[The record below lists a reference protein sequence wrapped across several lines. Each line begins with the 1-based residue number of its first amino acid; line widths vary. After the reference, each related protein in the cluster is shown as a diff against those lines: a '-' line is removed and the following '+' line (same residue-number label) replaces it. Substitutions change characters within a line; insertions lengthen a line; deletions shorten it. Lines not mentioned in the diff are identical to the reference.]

1 MVKRTF
7 LFLLIFPFS
16 FLTNCFGVENS
27 DSLIKKIYSSG
38 SSSQESITLSYYSD
52 YFSFV
57 GRDSKGWVAFALDNN
72 RGRDG
77 KDFQAEHF
85 VVLHDEHQ
93 GWIRVRGNGSY
104 PNPNQELKT
113 IPNSETFQFQGNPE
127 RGITIESP
135 ANQIKL
141 SLKPVNYQLENKK
154 GLAHLRMGSAPAVL
168 HWGQRTIRGRVIYE
182 YIFLPEFNRL
192 SRSYSGLWKDFH
204 GIYLWVEGGGDF
216 YYHSQ
221 QSDLLK
227 PLVGEVA
234 GFFFLPQSPSKPLS
248 KINIK
253 ATDFEQA
260 NGAYRWP
267 VSWQGRFL
275 RGQETYQFKGKL
287 SRRNTISNWV
297 TGGFAMGIL
306 TGKISGTNKTYTVYG
321 LGELLI

>member
-1 MVKRTF
+1 MKPISLAIF
-7 LFLLIFPFS
+7 LFPFF
-16 FLTNCFGVENS
+16 FLTNCFGVENT
-27 DSLIKKIYSSG
+27 DSLIKKIYSSE
-38 SSSQESITLSYYSD
+38 SSSPESISLSYYSD

-57 GRDSKGWVAFALDNN
+57 GRDSKGWVSFALDNN
-72 RGRDG
+72 RGQDG
-77 KDFQAEHF
+77 EDFQAEHF
-85 VVLHDEHQ
+85 TVLLDEHQ

-113 IPNSETFQFQGNPE
+113 IPNSKAFQFQGNPE
-127 RGITIESP
+127 QGITIESP

-141 SLKPVNYQLENKK
+141 SLEPVIFQLENKK

-168 HWGQRTIRGRVIYE
+168 HWGERTIQGRVIYE
-182 YIFLPEFNRL
+182 YLFLPEFNRL

-204 GIYLWVEGGGDF
+204 GIYLSVEGGGDF

-234 GFFFLPQSPSKPLS
+234 GFFFLPKSSTEPLS

-253 ATDFEQA
+253 ATEFKQSS
-260 NGAYRWP
+260 GTYQWP
-267 VSWQGRFL
+267 VAW
-275 RGQETYQFKGKL
+275 RGSFVRERETYTFEGKL
-287 SRRNTISNWV
+287 SQINPISNWV

-306 TGKISGTNKTYTVYG
+306 TGKITQNQKTYTVYG

>member
-1 MVKRTF
+1 MKRIP
-7 LFLLIFPFS
+7 LIILIFPFF
-16 FLTNCFGVENS
+16 FLTNCFGVES
-27 DSLIKKIYSSG
+27 SESLIKKIYSSEG
-38 SSSQESITLSYYSD
+38 SSAESTSLSYYSD

-72 RGRDG
+72 RGQDG
-77 KDFQAEHF
+77 KGFQAEHF

-104 PNPNQELKT
+104 PNPNQELKS
-113 IPNSETFQFQGNPE
+113 IPNSKAFQFKGNPE
-127 RGITIESP
+127 QGITIERP
-135 ANQIKL
+135 ANQINL
-141 SLKPVNYQLENKK
+141 SLKPVNYQLENKR
-154 GLAHLRMGSAPAVL
+154 GLAHLRMGSAPAIL
-168 HWGQRTIRGRVIYE
+168 HWGGRTIQGRVIYE

-204 GIYLWVEGGGDF
+204 GIYLSVEGGGDF

-234 GFFFLPQSPSKPLS
+234 GFFYLPQKPTELISKL
-248 KINIK
+248 NIK

-260 NGAYRWP
+260 KGSYKWP
-267 VSWQGRFL
+267 TSWQGSFL
-275 RGQETYQFKGKL
+275 RGQDTYNFKGNLSKL
-287 SRRNTISNWV
+287 NTISNWV

-306 TGKISGTNKTYTVYG
+306 TGEITKNKRTYTVYG